1 MEQEPSPLVA
11 EGDSD
16 RPEIADDTPGTTSPM
31 ELATIFLR
39 LGLTAFGGPA
49 AHIAMM
55 QQEFV
60 EQRRWLSKEQFLDL
74 IGVANLIPGPSSTE
88 VAIYVGYRRA
98 GWVGLFIAGCC
109 FILPA
114 FLLVMAIAWGYR
126 AAGRLPLVV
135 GLLDGVKP
143 VVIAVVLQALW
154 GLGKTAVKTRLL
166 ALVGGMA
173 LISALLDVHPLLVLA
188 ASGVALVVARLVT
201 AREKVSIRPLFA
213 PVGIVLA
220 FILGTIGLGRLVPLE
235 ALPGGRSLFL
245 VFVKIG
251 SMVYGS
257 GYVLL
262 RFLQVELVQ
271 NRPWLTSDR
280 LLDAVAVGQVTPGP
294 VFTTATFI
302 GFLLGGPQ
310 GAIAATAGIFLPAF
324 LFVGLTGPLLLR
336 VRQSPLLAAFLDGV
350 NVAALALM
358 ATVAWQLGRTAIHSL
373 PTIVLALVSGVLLFR
388 YKINSAWL
396 VLLGALVG
404 MLCRH

>member
-1 MEQEPSPLVA
+1 MEQEPSPLRA
-11 EGDSD
+11 DGDSD
-16 RPEIADDTPGTTSPM
+16 GPEIVADKSGTVRLLEMTVV
-31 ELATIFLR
+31 FLR

-60 EQRRWLSKEQFLDL
+60 ERRRWLSKEEFLDL

-88 VAIYVGYRRA
+88 VAIYVGLRRA
-98 GWVGLFIAGCC
+98 GWKGLIIAGCC

-126 AAGRLPLVV
+126 AAGQLPLVV

-154 GLGKTAVKTRLL
+154 TLGKTAVKTRLL
-166 ALVGGMA
+166 AVVGLVA
-173 LISALLDVHPLLVLA
+173 LLPALLDVHPLVVLA
-188 ASGVALVVARLVT
+188 TCGGVLVVVRLFAV
-201 AREKVSIRPLFA
+201 REKVTVRPLLG
-213 PVGIVLA
+213 PVGIVLV
-220 FILGTIGLGRLVPLE
+220 FILATIALGRLVPLD
-235 ALPGGRSLFL
+235 AVPGAHSLFM
-245 VFVKIG
+245 VFLKIG
-251 SMVYGS
+251 AMVYGS

-271 NRPWLTSDR
+271 ARPWLTSDR

-302 GFLLGGPQ
+302 GFLLAGPQ
-310 GAIAATAGIFLPAF
+310 GAIAATVGIFLPAF

-336 VRQSPLLAAFLDGV
+336 VRQSPLLGAFLDGV

-373 PTIVLALVSGVLLFR
+373 PTLLLALVSGILLFR
-388 YKINSAWL
+388 FKVNSAWL

-404 MLCRH
+404 MVVRH